1 MMAMYYSRKRPS
13 VRPMDERKEVRGPV
27 DGMRVVDLTT
37 NMLGPF
43 ATQMLGDL
51 GADVIKVE
59 SRGGDVVRGA
69 GPSSVEHG
77 MSPMLLANNRNKRGI
92 VLNLKDPHG
101 LEAMMRLL
109 ESADAFVHNMRAQAI
124 DRLGLD
130 YPAVSARN
138 PIDRLLRGLGIP
150 PVGAVRTQGCL

>member
-77 MSPMLLANNRNKRGI
+77 MSPMLLTNNRNKRGI
-92 VLNLKDPHG
+92 VLNLKDPRG

-109 ESADAFVHNMRAQAI
+109 EGADAFVHNMRRAGDRQARARLPRGERAQPD
-124 DRLGLD
+124 DRLM
-130 YPAVSARN
+130 RC
-138 PIDRLLRGLGIP
+138 LGIP